1 VVAVNLREN
10 IIIRWDP
17 DDFSMVIPEKFM
29 LIGHQS
35 LAVQN

>member
-1 VVAVNLREN
+1 VITINLREN
-10 IIIRWDP
+10 IIIRP
-17 DDFSMVIPEKFM
+17 DTHDFSMVIPATFI

>member
-1 VVAVNLREN
+1 VAAVSLREN
-10 IIIRWDP
+10 IIIRP
-17 DDFSMVIPEKFM
+17 DTHDFSMVIPAKFI